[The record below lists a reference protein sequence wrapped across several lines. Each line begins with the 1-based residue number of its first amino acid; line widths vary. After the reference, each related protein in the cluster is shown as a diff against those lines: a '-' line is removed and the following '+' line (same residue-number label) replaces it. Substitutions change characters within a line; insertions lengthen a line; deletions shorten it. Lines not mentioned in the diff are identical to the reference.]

1 MTNKDL
7 IDKAAPTT
15 QCDWSSWKKNLIL
28 YEENELLYDSDDDF
42 EDMDSDDEYFNSEKY
57 YLTDQQLDLLIFR
70 IQQDGSKHTFYEIES
85 LLCSTDEV
93 QVYEWSHNINEPY
106 RKVPTF
112 NQIEQQLDKK
122 YGTPKTR
129 LTPLI
134 NNEKIESPKSLHEN
148 EKQKIQADEKCS
160 TTKV

>member
-1 MTNKDL
+1 MPNKDL

-15 QCDWSSWKKNLIL
+15 QCDWPSWKNNFIM
-28 YEENELLYDSDDDF
+28 YEENELFYDSDDDF
-42 EDMDSDDEYFNSEKY
+42 EDMDSDDGYFSSEKY
-57 YLTDQQLDLLIFR
+57 YLTDQQLDELIFR

-112 NQIEQQLDKK
+112 NQIEQQLDKNIWK
-122 YGTPKTR
+122 TKNKTNPSHQQCKNRVPKI
-129 LTPLI
+129 P
-134 NNEKIESPKSLHEN
+134 P
-148 EKQKIQADEKCS
+148 
-160 TTKV
+160 